1 MRVVF
6 PRIAAR
12 VIHTI
17 RRPAK
22 CKPSRASRLPCGGAI
37 RSRSGSGRRHPVPGP
52 TPTKSRAES
61 RSWKHGSHRRPFSS
75 ARLVPGHALHA
86 RQGADRRDGD
96 RHSLRGN
103 FRFAT
108 PDGRWRSS
116 ADCPCSPRST
126 PMSFLELA
134 TSMMPVI
141 MAVHAIV
148 SGLFDYD
155 LRTRHIGYDTV

>member
-1 MRVVF
+1 MF

-12 VIHTI
+12 VIPSDH
-17 RRPAK
+17 PSS
-22 CKPSRASRLPCGGAI
+22 CKPTRASRLPCGGAI

-52 TPTKSRAES
+52 TPKSRAER

-134 TSMMPVI
+134 TSLMPVI

-148 SGLFDYD
+148 SGLFYYD
-155 LRTRHIGYDTV
+155 LWTRHI